1 MSSQTFFRLVV
12 FTGCV
17 DQYDVAGHDVRLLS
31 NRYFLPCLGI
41 LPYDLVLGDC
51 LMLLMMMIMMISDSM
66 TDDDN
71 GDEGGNADEDA
82 GGVSD
87 NDE

>member
-1 MSSQTFFRLVV
+1 MLSQTFFRLVV

-51 LMLLMMMIMMISDSM
+51 LMLLMMIMMISDSM
-66 TDDDN
+66 TDDGN
-71 GDEGGNADEDA
+71 GDEGGSADEDA